1 MGADYDHI
9 TLFRMSAFTL
19 LLPAQIYQ
27 LLYLGVG
34 EHDLAR
40 LAAEREETPAETAAW
55 LIARYEPGTVPL
67 LVTPGPEEASSA
79 PF

>member
-1 MGADYDHI
+1 
-9 TLFRMSAFTL
+9 MSAFST
-19 LLPAQIYQ
+19 LLPAQVYQ

-34 EHDLAR
+34 EIELAR

-55 LIARYEPGTVPL
+55 LIARYEPATVPIL
-67 LVTPGPEEASSA
+67 ANPGPEEAYTA